1 MMIDLMMIKITGMP
15 FNDNRMLIRT
25 TRIVCRRTI
34 RQIVF
39 GIEVFGIG
47 IKGSRRNRRNRRSL
61 LNICFARNL
70 LVRSW
75 IGKKLL

>member
-1 MMIDLMMIKITGMP
+1 MMIKITGMP

-25 TRIVCRRTI
+25 MRIVCRRTF
-34 RQIVF
+34 QQMTVF
-39 GIEVFGIG
+39 GIEVFGVG
-47 IKGSRRNRRNRRSL
+47 VARSRRSRRNRRSL